1 MNNLDLIETL
11 RNDEPRPARI
21 VSCGILEHEIRKL
34 IQKGKI
40 DAEVRFLPK
49 NLHSDPL
56 KLEKS
61 LDKVLADYPVDG
73 GPRPVLVY
81 GDVCMGFDMEIKA
94 LVEKHGAVKVD
105 ALNCIDCLLG
115 GGGELLR
122 IDPEH
127 VYLFLTT
134 GFIDFTE
141 RIMGQTVEETR
152 KMFSM
157 LKGIIS
163 IDALGDLDQYR
174 DRIET
179 ISDRTGLPILETRKV
194 GLDPLKNVLTEAI
207 ERANP

>member
-1 MNNLDLIETL
+1 MNKLGLTETQ
-11 RNDEPRPARI
+11 RNKEPQPSRI
-21 VSCGILEHEIRKL
+21 VSCGILEHEILKL

-40 DAEVRFLPK
+40 NAEDRFLLK
-49 NLHSDPL
+49 NLHSDPQ
-56 KLEKS
+56 KLEKT
-61 LDKVLADYPVDG
+61 LDNVLSEYQEDG

-94 LVEKHGAVKVD
+94 LVEKHEAVKVD

-115 GGGELLR
+115 GVGKLLR

-134 GFIDFTE
+134 GFIEFTE

-157 LKGIIS
+157 LKGIIL
-163 IDALGDLDQYR
+163 IDALGDLEQYR
-174 DRIET
+174 ARIEA

-194 GLDPLKNVLTEAI
+194 GLDPLKNVLIEAI
-207 ERANP
+207 ERAHS